1 MKRKILT
8 WVAIVSIATGPTY
21 AHADLWGADVG
32 VLMQILAED
41 IEQLMQLKA
50 ILQNGSDTLGLL
62 QDINQGINDSLGII
76 RSIAPFVDPGLY
88 AKLVKVQDALSH
100 FQTMYGVVVNSPDGG
115 VQMETDQVV
124 AEAISMNNGLYQY
137 ANDLDKVGEDIK
149 AYSHETS
156 PGGAAKLTAQA
167 LGVMLHVMNQQLRAT
182 ATGLKL
188 SAQAMALQNKKEKQQ
203 TAQYL
208 DQADTLAREMKAE
221 DVKFDFPRF

>member
-1 MKRKILT
+1 MKKTFLT
-8 WVAIVSIATGPTY
+8 WLAVILIAIGPTY
-21 AHADLWGADVG
+21 AHADIFGADVG
-32 VLMQILAED
+32 VLAQILAED
-41 IEQLMQLKA
+41 IEQLAKLKQM
-50 ILQNGSDTLGLL
+50 LQNGRDTLGLL

-88 AKLVKVQDALSH
+88 AKLMKVQDALSH

-137 ANDLDKVGEDIK
+137 ADNLDKVGEEIK

-182 ATGLKL
+182 ATGLRL
-188 SAQAMALQNKKEKQQ
+188 SAQAIALQNKKDKQQ

-208 DQADTLAREMKAE
+208 DQADTLAREMKTE
-221 DVKFDFPRF
+221 DIQFDFPRF